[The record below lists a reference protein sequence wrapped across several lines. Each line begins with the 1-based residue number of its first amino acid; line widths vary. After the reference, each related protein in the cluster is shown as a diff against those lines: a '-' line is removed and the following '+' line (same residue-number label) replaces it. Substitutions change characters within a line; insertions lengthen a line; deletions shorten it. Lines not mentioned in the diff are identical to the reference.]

1 MKVIIIRSEM
11 GKIVSS
17 ELVEGE
23 LDQIIKK
30 KSEDAM
36 KEWNPEISDFI
47 VLRDVRELELQL
59 PLNPELVDILRN
71 VGTLSRTSEKAIAR
85 FPIYTISFENMMIGE
100 DNYVEHKIYL
110 ISPYINDDIKTEL
123 EKEAVEITS
132 EKTSPEGIEEE
143 DEEGEE

>member
-11 GKIVSS
+11 GKIISS

-47 VLRDVRELELQL
+47 VLRDVRELELPL

-110 ISPYINDDIKTEL
+110 ISPYINEDIKTEL
-123 EKEAVEITS
+123 EKEAVEITT
-132 EKTSPEGIEEE
+132 EKVSPEGIEEE
-143 DEEGEE
+143 GEDEEE

>member
-11 GKIVSS
+11 GKIISS

-47 VLRDVRELELQL
+47 VLRDVRELELPL

-110 ISPYINDDIKTEL
+110 ISPYINEDIKTEL
-123 EKEAVEITS
+123 EKEAVEITT
-132 EKTSPEGIEEE
+132 EKVSPEEGE
-143 DEEGEE
+143 DEEE

>member
-11 GKIVSS
+11 GKIISS

-47 VLRDVRELELQL
+47 VLRDVRELELPL

-110 ISPYINDDIKTEL
+110 ISPYINEDIKTEL
-123 EKEAVEITS
+123 EKEAVEITT
-132 EKTSPEGIEEE
+132 EKVSPEGIEEGE
-143 DEEGEE
+143 DEEE

>member
-11 GKIVSS
+11 GKIISS
-17 ELVEGE
+17 EVTEGE
-23 LDQIIKK
+23 LDQIVKR

-47 VLRDVRELELQL
+47 VLRDVRELDLPL

-71 VGTLSRTSEKAIAR
+71 VGTLSRTSEKAIVR

-110 ISPYINDDIKTEL
+110 ISPYINEDVKTEL
-123 EKEAVEITS
+123 EKEAVEITT
-132 EKTSPEGIEEE
+132 EKLAPEGIEEE
-143 DEEGEE
+143 EEEDNQ